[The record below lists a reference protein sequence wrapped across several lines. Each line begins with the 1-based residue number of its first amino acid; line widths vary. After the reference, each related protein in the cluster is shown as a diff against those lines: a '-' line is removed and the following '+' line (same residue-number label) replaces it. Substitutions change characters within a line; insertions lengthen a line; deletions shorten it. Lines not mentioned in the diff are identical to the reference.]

1 MTKTLTRA
9 LLASG
14 LLAVASTA
22 FAGPIVVTQTTNSAT
37 LSAALQGAGLVVNSA
52 TVANG
57 AVTQFGTYTNMNTLP
72 IIFGD
77 GVVLST
83 GLVADTADAPNVAN
97 IPSTAIG
104 SGGTAEF
111 NAYGPGRIT
120 NFNSSNDVASLL
132 VTFTLAAP
140 SAIAFDFVFGSIEF
154 PVFTNNFTDAFL
166 AFLDGTAAANQIT
179 FDASNNPVQV
189 GTTFASAL
197 VTNDLDTAFGA
208 GHGLLGPLTTITQI
222 LPAGQHTIRFEIGD
236 VNDQIL
242 DSGVFIRNLR
252 TTTGT
257 PGTTPPVPEP
267 SSMMLLGLGL
277 AAGARRLMKNRK

>member
-1 MTKTLTRA
+1 VTKTFTRT

-14 LLAVASTA
+14 LLAFASTA

-57 AVTQFGTYTNMNTLP
+57 AVTQFGTYTNMNTAP
-72 IIFGD
+72 VIFGD

-83 GLVADTADAPNVAN
+83 GLVSDTPGPPNAAN
-97 IPSTAIG
+97 IPSTVLG

-111 NAYGPGRIT
+111 DAYGPGRIA
-120 NFNSSNDVASLL
+120 NFADSNDVASLL

-140 SAIAFDFVFGSIEF
+140 SAIAFDFVFGSIEY
-154 PVFTNNFTDAFL
+154 PDFTNSFTDAFL
-166 AFLDGTAAANQIT
+166 AFLDGTGVANQIT

-197 VTNDLDTAFGA
+197 VTTDVDTAFGA
-208 GHGLLGPLTTITQI
+208 GHGLLGPLTTTTAI
-222 LPAGQHTIRFEIGD
+222 LPAGAHTLRFEIGD
-236 VNDQIL
+236 VNDGQL

-252 TTTGT
+252 TTTGN
-257 PGTTPPVPEP
+257 PGTNPGVPEP
-267 SSMMLLGLGL
+267 SSMLLLGFGL